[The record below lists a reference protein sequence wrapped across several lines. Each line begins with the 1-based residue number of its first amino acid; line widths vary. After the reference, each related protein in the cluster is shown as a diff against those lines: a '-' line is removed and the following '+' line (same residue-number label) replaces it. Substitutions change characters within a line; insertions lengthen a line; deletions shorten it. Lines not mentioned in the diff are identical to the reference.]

1 MSKETFLEELRGYLE
16 ILEDQEQQD
25 ILEEYEQ
32 HIDIKVQN
40 GQSEEE
46 AIRDFGPVRELAA
59 EILEA
64 YHVKPEFGESRRQ
77 KGLPGIG
84 GMNLKDG
91 EKKLRGI
98 GAFLKKQLKALWGGI
113 GRLFHGAGHGIK
125 KGFHWMAG
133 PFYRKKEQREG
144 GAPGGT
150 ASLSGEQKTGR
161 EGMGMDVSAD
171 TAYVWRD
178 TEKGKGSR
186 RGTVPQSLSGFF
198 GKLFR
203 GIAALFCWCVR
214 LIWNVF
220 WAGAAVSAGC
230 FALMALF
237 GAGMLMIL
245 AVQSYPLWGAVLVC
259 LGSFLAGGSMSGLC
273 FSLLRRKRKK
283 EEQKDRRG
291 CGGEKD
297 IPEDGSKDET
307 ENDFAEESDSAYE
320 ERTVQEQ
327 EEGYVRKYRSAEPET
342 DWQGGAL

>member
-98 GAFLKKQLKALWGGI
+98 GAFLKKQLKALCGGI

-150 ASLSGEQKTGR
+150 ASLSGEQKTGG
-161 EGMGMDVSAD
+161 EGMEWMCQRIQLMFGETLKKGKDRGAGRFCRACQDFLGNSFAELRRSSAGVSA
-171 TAYVWRD
+171 
-178 TEKGKGSR
+178 
-186 RGTVPQSLSGFF
+186 
-198 GKLFR
+198 
-203 GIAALFCWCVR
+203 
-214 LIWNVF
+214 
-220 WAGAAVSAGC
+220 
-230 FALMALF
+230 
-237 GAGMLMIL
+237 
-245 AVQSYPLWGAVLVC
+245 
-259 LGSFLAGGSMSGLC
+259 
-273 FSLLRRKRKK
+273 
-283 EEQKDRRG
+283 
-291 CGGEKD
+291 
-297 IPEDGSKDET
+297 
-307 ENDFAEESDSAYE
+307 
-320 ERTVQEQ
+320 
-327 EEGYVRKYRSAEPET
+327 
-342 DWQGGAL
+342 

>member
-98 GAFLKKQLKALWGGI
+98 GAFLKKQLKALCGGI

-144 GAPGGT
+144 GVPGGT
-150 ASLSGEQKTGR
+150 ASLSGEQKTGG
-161 EGMGMDVSAD
+161 EGMGMDVSLQ
-171 TAYVWRD
+171 T
-178 TEKGKGSR
+178 
-186 RGTVPQSLSGFF
+186 
-198 GKLFR
+198 
-203 GIAALFCWCVR
+203 
-214 LIWNVF
+214 
-220 WAGAAVSAGC
+220 
-230 FALMALF
+230 
-237 GAGMLMIL
+237 
-245 AVQSYPLWGAVLVC
+245 
-259 LGSFLAGGSMSGLC
+259 
-273 FSLLRRKRKK
+273 
-283 EEQKDRRG
+283 
-291 CGGEKD
+291 
-297 IPEDGSKDET
+297 
-307 ENDFAEESDSAYE
+307 
-320 ERTVQEQ
+320 
-327 EEGYVRKYRSAEPET
+327 
-342 DWQGGAL
+342 

>member
-98 GAFLKKQLKALWGGI
+98 GAFLKKQLKALCGGI
-113 GRLFHGAGHGIK
+113 GRLFHGADHGIK

-144 GAPGGT
+144 RAPGGT
-150 ASLSGEQKTGR
+150 ASLSGEQKTGG

-171 TAYVWRD
+171 TAYVWSRACQD
-178 TEKGKGSR
+178 FLGNSFAESR
-186 RGTVPQSLSGFF
+186 RSS
-198 GKLFR
+198 
-203 GIAALFCWCVR
+203 
-214 LIWNVF
+214 
-220 WAGAAVSAGC
+220 AGVSA
-230 FALMALF
+230 
-237 GAGMLMIL
+237 
-245 AVQSYPLWGAVLVC
+245 
-259 LGSFLAGGSMSGLC
+259 
-273 FSLLRRKRKK
+273 
-283 EEQKDRRG
+283 
-291 CGGEKD
+291 
-297 IPEDGSKDET
+297 
-307 ENDFAEESDSAYE
+307 
-320 ERTVQEQ
+320 
-327 EEGYVRKYRSAEPET
+327 
-342 DWQGGAL
+342 